1 MWPPSQDPKH
11 QDSRRDY
18 TAIVVGGGHNGLVA
32 AAYLARAGMKPVVL
46 EARSNTGGAA
56 TTETPWGPEFK
67 VTALSYVMSL
77 MPPTIINQLKL
88 PEHGY
93 RVIPMGPSFVPFPD
107 GRALVLSGDAD
118 EDQGRIA
125 AFSPKDAVAMP
136 RFEAWLRGVGDV
148 LAPLLLR
155 TPPNVGSW
163 RPKALLDQLRLAWGM
178 RGLDVRRAADAV
190 RLFTMSISDLLN
202 EWFTSPEVKGA
213 MAVNGVIGTWAGPE
227 APGTAYV
234 MMHHEIGDIGD
245 GKMGGWGYPI
255 GGMGA
260 VATAIR
266 RSAEAFGARILTDA
280 PVERILIENGR
291 AVGAATRDGREFRAP
306 VVVAATHPK
315 LTFLQQIERSEL
327 PDDFVTDIERWR
339 TRSGTVKINLALSG
353 LPRFAATPDMPHE
366 HYTGAIELSPSLEYL
381 ERAFQEARAGMAA
394 TRPFADTVIPSTV
407 DRSLC
412 PEGTHIMSMFTQWV
426 PHTWATSYDEAEL
439 KGYADRVIGEFEA
452 VAPGFTN
459 LIMHR
464 QVIGPYEMEHE
475 YGLVGGNIFHGE
487 LTPDQLFHLRPAPG
501 YADFTTPIRGLYHCS
516 SATHGGGGVTGI
528 AGYLCSKRIVKDR
541 RFSR

>member
-1 MWPPSQDPKH
+1 
-11 QDSRRDY
+11 
-18 TAIVVGGGHNGLVA
+18 
-32 AAYLARAGMKPVVL
+32 MKPLLL
-46 EARSNTGGAA
+46 EARPNTGGAA

-107 GRALVLSGDAD
+107 GRALVLSGDTD
-118 EDQGRIA
+118 EDHDRIA
-125 AFSPKDAVAMP
+125 AFSPKDADAMP

-148 LAPLLLR
+148 LAPLLMR
-155 TPPNVGSW
+155 TPPNVGSR
-163 RPKALLDQLRLAWGM
+163 RPKDLLDQLRLAWGM

-245 GKMGGWGYPI
+245 GKMGGWGYPV

-260 VATAIR
+260 VAAAIR

-291 AVGAATRDGREFRAP
+291 AVGAATRDGREFQAP

-315 LTFLQQIERSEL
+315 LTFLHQIERSEL

-353 LPRFAATPDMPHE
+353 LPHFAAAPDMPRE

-381 ERAFQEARAGMAA
+381 ERAFQEARAGRAA
-394 TRPFADTVIPSTV
+394 TRPFADTVSPSTV
-407 DRSLC
+407 DPSLC

-426 PHTWATSYDEAEL
+426 PHTWADSYSDAEL
-439 KGYADRVIGEFEA
+439 KEYADRVIGEFEA

-501 YADFTTPIRGLYHCS
+501 YANFTTPIRGLYQCS

-528 AGYLCSKRIVKDR
+528 AGYLCSKRILKDR
-541 RFSR
+541 RFRR